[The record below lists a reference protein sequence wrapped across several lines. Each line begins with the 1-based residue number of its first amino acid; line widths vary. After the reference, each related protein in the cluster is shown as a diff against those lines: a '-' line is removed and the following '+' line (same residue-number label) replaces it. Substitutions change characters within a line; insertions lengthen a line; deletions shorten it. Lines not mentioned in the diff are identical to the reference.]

1 MVGIDLPPSQNLLAY
16 LLAASE
22 LAIGSLCLLALRSRN
37 PAILRLTAGVLIIF
51 HLASGVAGLAA
62 VVEQASP
69 LILWNA
75 ALRAAMIAAL
85 GLSMRASRREL
96 GH

>member
-1 MVGIDLPPSQNLLAY
+1 MV
-16 LLAASE
+16 
-22 LAIGSLCLLALRSRN
+22 
-37 PAILRLTAGVLIIF
+37 F

-62 VVEQASP
+62 VAEQASP

-85 GLSMRASRREL
+85 GLSMRASHREP
-96 GH
+96 GS